1 MRSSVSPSSS
11 SCGDDAAA
19 HIPLRLVWRWSSRS
33 SKVANDLF
41 YELLPEKNEAKSESE
56 AEAAT
61 LHPPQ
66 YYEAKYE
73 PTLRSLIRQLKA
85 YVTREVE
92 AAEKKEGDDPLAS
105 LLNHNTHS
113 RRYARLFLRALSR
126 HCSPLAVA
134 PLPWKAERES
144 PKGRRMNCSS
154 AKRASCTG
162 SLPT

>member
-1 MRSSVSPSSS
+1 M
-11 SCGDDAAA
+11 
-19 HIPLRLVWRWSSRS
+19 
-33 SKVANDLF
+33 ANDLF

-56 AEAAT
+56 SEAAT

-105 LLNHNTHS
+105 LLNQNTHS
-113 RRYARLFLRALSR
+113 RRYA
-126 HCSPLAVA
+126 PA
-134 PLPWKAERES
+134 PP
-144 PKGRRMNCSS
+144 PCSS
-154 AKRASCTG
+154 FWH
-162 SLPT
+162 